1 MPLFVWEDK
10 YKVGVKEFDE
20 QHKKLIELINKLYD
34 AMKQGHGKDVL
45 KSILNDLFE
54 YTKYHFETEEKYFSD
69 YNYPDKNEHVKV
81 HNELRNKVIDLKNKL
96 DNGTTVISGEL
107 MKFLKEWL
115 VNHIMDSDKKYGTFF
130 NERGV
135 F

>member
-45 KSILNDLFE
+45 KSIVNDLFE
-54 YTKYHFETEEKYFSD
+54 YTKYHFETEEKI
-69 YNYPDKNEHVKV
+69 
-81 HNELRNKVIDLKNKL
+81 LCRL
-96 DNGTTVISGEL
+96 
-107 MKFLKEWL
+107 
-115 VNHIMDSDKKYGTFF
+115 
-130 NERGV
+130 
-135 F
+135 

>member
-69 YNYPDKNEHVKV
+69 YKYPDKNEHVKV
-81 HNELRNKVIDLKNKL
+81 HNELRNKVIDLRNKL
-96 DNGTTVISGEL
+96 DNGTTVISSEL

-115 VNHIMDSDKKYGTFF
+115 VNHIMDSDKKYGPFF
-130 NERGV
+130 NEKGV